1 MVFSPQPHRGS
12 PGLFAPDPRG
22 GAIGTA
28 ALPSHSAL
36 IVNLGCQHASAVPHN
51 HTPQRVHGSFPIIW
65 RGPDNAVRDRQ
76 RKRNAVLPAFGIVAG
91 SRVCNLTILPRYARI
106 CTIKGGCRRSGG
118 LRGSRHCQPERR
130 DYQRGLSAESGDR
143 LTSISPSRCH

>member
-51 HTPQRVHGSFPIIW
+51 HTPQRVHGSFPIVG

-76 RKRNAVLPAFGIVAG
+76 RKRNAVLPALALLPGVGFAAQLYSLDTPTYVPSKAVVADPGACAAAGIA
-91 SRVCNLTILPRYARI
+91 N
-106 CTIKGGCRRSGG
+106 
-118 LRGSRHCQPERR
+118 QR
-130 DYQRGLSAESGDR
+130 DAIINA
-143 LTSISPSRCH
+143 T